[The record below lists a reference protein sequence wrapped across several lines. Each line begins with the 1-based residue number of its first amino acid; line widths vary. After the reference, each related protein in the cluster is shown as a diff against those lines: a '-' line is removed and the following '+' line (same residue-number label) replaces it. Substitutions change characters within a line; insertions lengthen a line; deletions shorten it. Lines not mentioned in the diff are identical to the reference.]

1 LSDLAI
7 YFTSIVS
14 NFILCI
20 NRIAAMKYLYITIL
34 SLCLFFNANAQS
46 KVGKSN
52 IGGQWKGTV
61 TQNDGG
67 YKSSYSFELYL
78 TQRGNT
84 VTGRSYV
91 FIEDIFAV
99 IELKGTVKSGK
110 LIFIEETI
118 ILDHRKYEDMEW
130 CVKKMQLVLTYEG
143 DELKLD
149 GYWQGK
155 SPEGDCIPGE
165 IHLKKEVPRA

>member
-1 LSDLAI
+1 
-7 YFTSIVS
+7 
-14 NFILCI
+14 
-20 NRIAAMKYLYITIL
+20 MKYLYIIL
-34 SLCLFFNANAQS
+34 FSSCLFFNADAQS
-46 KVGKSN
+46 EADKNN
-52 IGGQWKGTV
+52 IAGQWKGTV
-61 TQNDGG
+61 TQNEGG

-110 LIFIEETI
+110 LLFIEETK

-130 CVKKMQLVLTYEG
+130 CIKKMQLVLIYKN
-143 DELKLD
+143 DKLELN

>member
-1 LSDLAI
+1 
-7 YFTSIVS
+7 
-14 NFILCI
+14 
-20 NRIAAMKYLYITIL
+20 MKYLYIAIF
-34 SLCLFFNANAQS
+34 SFCLFFNANAQT
-46 KVGKSN
+46 KKDKNN

-61 TQNDGG
+61 TQDEGG
-67 YKSSYSFELYL
+67 YKLNYSFELYL
-78 TQRGNT
+78 TQRGKI

-91 FIEDIFAV
+91 FIDDIFAI

-110 LIFIEETI
+110 LIFIEETR

-130 CVKKMQLVLTYEG
+130 CIKKMQLILSYKN

-165 IHLKKEVPRA
+165 VHLKKSVPRA